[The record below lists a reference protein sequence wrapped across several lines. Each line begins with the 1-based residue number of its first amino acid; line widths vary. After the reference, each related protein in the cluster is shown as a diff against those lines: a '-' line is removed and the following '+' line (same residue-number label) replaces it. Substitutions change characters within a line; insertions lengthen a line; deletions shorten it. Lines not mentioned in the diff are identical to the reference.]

1 MDLELILRWAAML
14 IEAVQ
19 QRRQVNSKRSL
30 SVRSFGYFFIEA
42 IRRFTIRFKGL
53 LFRIH
58 IL

>member
-19 QRRQVNSKRSL
+19 QRRQVNSKRIL
-30 SVRSFGYFFIEA
+30 SVRSFGYFFIEP
-42 IRRFTIRFKGL
+42 IRIRFKGL